1 MNLWGKFLHLSWI
14 LALSVTTVSICKHL
28 EASDLLKP
36 LLQPPDRTVQ
46 QHSRLQARMQ
56 QCRNSI
62 WHSSFYPGVT
72 ATPSSLGVG
81 ESWSLT
87 SHLWPCHSSPE
98 PSGWLLLLNHI
109 RCELVALLSGPTAV
123 LIPFPRQQQI
133 YSYPWSA
140 PSAGICHWL
149 TGGTTCF
156 PFCFEGAAKTNRRA
170 DRYPPSNPP

>member
-1 MNLWGKFLHLSWI
+1 MIRNSSIYSRSVKDPKLLATQDLGINYIHFSLFDICKLCCQCLFMNLWGKFLHLSWI

-87 SHLWPCHSSPE
+87 GHLWPCHSSPE

-109 RCELVALLSGPTAV
+109 RCELVALLSGPAAV
-123 LIPFPRQQQI
+123 LIPFPRQ
-133 YSYPWSA
+133 
-140 PSAGICHWL
+140 
-149 TGGTTCF
+149 
-156 PFCFEGAAKTNRRA
+156 
-170 DRYPPSNPP
+170 